1 MEVLLEV
8 REPARHEAAV
18 LADRVAAHRALALRH
33 EAAEGLEE
41 DLLALG
47 LVDRAFLHAGHESG
61 AGVRVGVPGVHAVED
76 LVALM
81 HGNHGALVQDVQ
93 ILVGDDRRDL
103 DHAIH
108 LGLKPGHLHVDPD
121 QVVVRIRG
129 ISFNVVRHG

>member
-1 MEVLLEV
+1 M
-8 REPARHEAAV
+8 
-18 LADRVAAHRALALRH
+18 
-33 EAAEGLEE
+33 
-41 DLLALG
+41 
-47 LVDRAFLHAGHESG
+47 
-61 AGVRVGVPGVHAVED
+61 RVGVPGVHAVED